1 MDIMEKNNIETLISL
16 HKIDKKLFEI
26 DGKREN
32 FPKIINDLNNNIE
45 SLKNSNLE
53 TEVRKDEIDKRKVQ
67 INNNVSDF
75 NSKIESL
82 NNQMYK
88 VKSNKEY
95 EALLNE
101 IDHLKIKLSEEKNEI
116 KNFDAELEEIATA
129 LETNNN
135 NLNSDNEKLIDTQKK
150 LNNANSEIVTEEKTL
165 INDKDNILKQLSD
178 DDINLYDEKKNEY
191 DLAFAMITRK
201 SCSNCFSGLPPQLF
215 INVVERNKLQVCPSC
230 NIFLYIDDENI
241 DL

>member
-1 MDIMEKNNIETLISL
+1 MDIMEKTNIETLINL

-26 DGKREN
+26 DSKRGN

-53 TEVRKDEIDKRKVQ
+53 IETRKNEIDKRKVE
-67 INNNVSDF
+67 IDNNVSDF
-75 NSKIESL
+75 NNKIESL

-95 EALLNE
+95 EALLHE
-101 IDHLKIKLSEEKNEI
+101 IDHLKTKLSEEKNEI
-116 KNFDAELEEIATA
+116 KIFDTELDEIATV
-129 LETNNN
+129 LDNNNN
-135 NLNSDNEKLIDTQKK
+135 NLNTDNDKLIDTEKK
-150 LNNANSEIVTEEKTL
+150 LNNANSEIITEEKTL

-178 DDINLYDEKKNEY
+178 DDVNLYDEKKNEY
-191 DLAFAMITRK
+191 DLAFAMVSRK

-215 INVVERNKLQVCPSC
+215 INVRERNKLEVCPSC

>member
-1 MDIMEKNNIETLISL
+1 MDIMEKTNIETLINL

-26 DGKREN
+26 DSKRRN

-53 TEVRKDEIDKRKVQ
+53 IGTRKNEIDKRKAE
-67 INNNVSDF
+67 IDNNVSDF
-75 NSKIESL
+75 NNKIESL

-95 EALLNE
+95 EALLHE
-101 IDHLKIKLSEEKNEI
+101 IDHLKIKSSEEKNEI
-116 KNFDAELEEIATA
+116 KIFDTEFDEITAVLEK
-129 LETNNN
+129 NNN
-135 NLNSDNEKLIDTQKK
+135 DLNTDNDKLIDTEKK
-150 LNNANSEIVTEEKTL
+150 LNNANSEIITEEKNL

-178 DDINLYDEKKNEY
+178 DDVNLYDEKKNEY
-191 DLAFAMITRK
+191 DLAFAMVSRK

-215 INVVERNKLQVCPSC
+215 INVTERNKLEVCPSC

>member
-1 MDIMEKNNIETLISL
+1 MDIMEKTNIETLINL

-26 DGKREN
+26 VSKRGN

-53 TEVRKDEIDKRKVQ
+53 IETRKIEIDKRKVE
-67 INNNVSDF
+67 IDNNVSDF
-75 NSKIESL
+75 NNKIESL

-88 VKSNKEY
+88 VKTNKEY
-95 EALLNE
+95 EALLHE
-101 IDHLKIKLSEEKNEI
+101 IDHLKIKSSEEKNEI
-116 KNFDAELEEIATA
+116 IFFDTELDEITA
-129 LETNNN
+129 VLEKNNN
-135 NLNSDNEKLIDTQKK
+135 DLNTDNDKLIDTEKK
-150 LNNANSEIVTEEKTL
+150 LNNANSEIITEEKNL

-191 DLAFAMITRK
+191 DLAFAMVSRK
-201 SCSNCFSGLPPQLF
+201 SCANCFSGLPPQLF
-215 INVVERNKLQVCPSC
+215 INVTERNKLEVCPSC